1 MNVNTFFPSRTGIF
15 PHFENLLYDNKGQK
29 RQKSSSAEKYY
40 FSILNN
46 NMIKKSEKR
55 IDEIK
60 KRISNDISKNNF
72 NKKYQIKSFIEYKLL
87 KTFCETL
94 DTENYEL
101 LWCNSVNDGPQLKM
115 NKLIKIIEGEPLGCS
130 CCPDCDR
137 PMSFK
142 NEKTNVLYCYFND
155 KNKY

>member
-1 MNVNTFFPSRTGIF
+1 MNINTFFPSRTGIF

-87 KTFCETL
+87 KTFCEGL
-94 DTENYEL
+94 DTNYEL
-101 LWCNSVNDGPQLKM
+101 LWCNYFNDGPQLKM

-137 PMSFK
+137 PMTFK
-142 NEKTNVLYCYFND
+142 NEKTNVLFCYFF
-155 KNKY
+155 KK

>member
-1 MNVNTFFPSRTGIF
+1 MNINTFFPSRTGIF

-55 IDEIK
+55 IEEIK

-94 DTENYEL
+94 DTKNYEL
-101 LWCNSVNDGPQLKM
+101 LWCNYFTDGPQLKM

-137 PMSFK
+137 PMTFK
-142 NEKTNVLYCYFND
+142 NEKTNVLYCYFF
-155 KNKY
+155 KK